1 MDRKEIYLLKS
12 DLAERYKTIDRIYKI
27 ILERQNTFKNTVE
40 GVEGIAYH
48 LHSLYGSYEQLFEVV
63 AHFFEN
69 QIGGDRYHAN
79 LLRRMAT
86 EIEGIRPALISEPIR
101 NLLHELQGF
110 YHFFRHAYGEELDV
124 EKIERVLQIAI
135 QLKKPFYQEMENFI
149 KKLG

>member
-63 AHFFEN
+63 APET
-69 QIGGDRYHAN
+69 QKS
-79 LLRRMAT
+79 
-86 EIEGIRPALISEPIR
+86 RPFPFR
-101 NLLHELQGF
+101 N
-110 YHFFRHAYGEELDV
+110 A
-124 EKIERVLQIAI
+124 IAWVTSAA
-135 QLKKPFYQEMENFI
+135 
-149 KKLG
+149 